1 MGRNRQNRKRPESLS
16 IGEFI
21 IREVPGSIKNGSPCQ
36 KHRFIMIPFVKH
48 FRDRSEAGQE
58 LAGKLTKYAD
68 RDDVM
73 ILALPRGG
81 VTVGFEL
88 AKALHAPLDIIVVRK
103 LGVPGHE
110 ELAMGAIAPGNVR
123 VIDASVVQR
132 SHISSQTIDAVAARE
147 QVELER
153 REQVYRGNAPR
164 PDIRGQSVI
173 LVDDGLATGSTMRA
187 AIAAT
192 KRNLPAR
199 LVVAVPTAP
208 PSTVNELSVEVD
220 EVVACIT
227 PQLFFGVGEWY
238 EQFGQISDEEVCL
251 LLQRAREAD
260 FSQGAQSSHRR

>member
-1 MGRNRQNRKRPESLS
+1 
-16 IGEFI
+16 
-21 IREVPGSIKNGSPCQ
+21 
-36 KHRFIMIPFVKH
+36 MIPFLKH
-48 FRDRSEAGQE
+48 FRDRSEAGRD
-58 LAGKLTKYAD
+58 LAAKLTKYAD
-68 RDDVM
+68 RSDVIIM
-73 ILALPRGG
+73 ALPRGG

-110 ELAMGAIAPGNVR
+110 ELAMGAIAPGDVR

-147 QVELER
+147 QVEMER
-153 REQVYRGNAPR
+153 RERVYRGNVPK
-164 PDIRGQSVI
+164 PDLRGQSVI

-187 AIAAT
+187 AIAAA
-192 KRNLPAR
+192 KRGLPAR

-208 PSTVNELSVEVD
+208 PTTVNELSLEVD

-238 EQFGQISDEEVCL
+238 EKFGQISDEEVCS
-251 LLQRAREAD
+251 LLQRSRQRD
-260 FSQGAQSSHRR
+260 FAPS